1 METRGR
7 KPLPTATKP
16 LEVNEEL
23 IRSDLTR
30 IDQIPAMQAR
40 IDQNAIALA
49 KDLAY
54 DGALTVESL
63 EEEIKFYQRRS
74 VEAVLEMGKRLL
86 LLKEVAG
93 HGGFV
98 TRIESLGIGERMAQR
113 FMAST
118 LKFSKA
124 SSTTLLT
131 LPNLNQGKLLELLV
145 LDDGEIEA
153 LNSGDEVRG
162 IVLDDVDCMSVSELR
177 RALRLA
183 KADQDV
189 KLAAKDKLL
198 ADKSRRIT
206 ELVEDKNRREGLTEL
221 ERHQQLEHDLTDAT
235 LLAIGSLI
243 PMRKAV
249 DAVRGLDH
257 VPTGLYGAMQAA
269 IHRVLTEAESIAN
282 DYGIS
287 LDFGL
292 PTASLEDALATGNYP
307 DPNAGEDFVEP
318 AQAA

>member
-1 METRGR
+1 M
-7 KPLPTATKP
+7 PSAIQPP
-16 LEVNEEL
+16 VEVNEA
-23 IRSDLTR
+23 IVRADL
-30 IDQIPAMQAR
+30 DADAR
-40 IDQNAIALA
+40 YQSMVARVEQNAIALA

-54 DGALTVESL
+54 EGALTVESL

-93 HGGFV
+93 HGNFIE
-98 TRIESLGIGERMAQR
+98 RIDMLGIGERMAQR
-113 FMAST
+113 FMAAT

-131 LPNLNQGKLLELLV
+131 LPNINQGKLLELLV

-183 KADQDV
+183 KADQDA

-249 DAVRGLDH
+249 DAVRALDC

-307 DPNAGEDFVEP
+307 DPNAGEDFIEP
-318 AQAA
+318 AQAV